1 MKWSEFLAEVKTSLR
16 RYDNSGLLDDISIK
30 IWVENEMKR
39 FGSLIMT
46 VYREVLPI
54 EKGQA
59 KFTYP
64 MWMLNAMYLC
74 DTDENEPY
82 IGVVTDAH
90 NIKHYL
96 FDIPSLTKGTSSDR
110 CSTGC
115 VNKTSMSDYHAII
128 GGRSIM
134 FNFVEGEVYVEYIG
148 LPTDEDGELE
158 IPDTQHS
165 RLYEYLLN
173 YVKAKVIED
182 LLVNQEIEGG
192 ADLFKL
198 FDAKAR
204 EQFGLAMTEIKANL
218 FNPQAMQNYRNSKRK
233 QMLKFELK

>member
-16 RYDNSGLLDDISIK
+16 RYDNSGLLDDTSIR
-30 IWVENEMKR
+30 IWTESEMKR

-46 VYREVLPI
+46 TYREILPI
-54 EKGQA
+54 KNGSA

-64 MWMLNAMYLC
+64 MWLLNEMYLC
-74 DTDENEPY
+74 DMDENEPY
-82 IGVVTDAH
+82 IGIVTDSKS
-90 NIKHYL
+90 IKHYL
-96 FDIPSLTKGTSSDR
+96 FDVPSLTKGTSYDR
-110 CSTGC
+110 CSTSC
-115 VNKTSMSDYHAII
+115 INKTSNSNSHAII

-134 FNFVEGEVYVEYIG
+134 FNFTDGEVYVEYIG

-158 IPDTQHS
+158 IPDTQHN
-165 RLYEYLLN
+165 RLYEYLIN
-173 YVKAKVIED
+173 YVKAKVVED

-192 ADLFKL
+192 ADLYKL

-204 EQFGLAMTEIKANL
+204 EQFGLAMTEVKADL
-218 FNPQAMQNYRNSKRK
+218 FNPQAMQNYKNSKRK